1 MAQAQAQARAQARVR
16 PSVGCSVDPA
26 QARYVAVVAAGA
38 VVMVCNQRPAC
49 WTMVLRLPRRV
60 ASHAQ
65 SSMPPPRPRMMT
77 SALPV
82 LAKYVLRGWGFKCP
96 PPPWICHGERVFV
109 LAHTDAP

>member
-1 MAQAQAQARAQARVR
+1 
-16 PSVGCSVDPA
+16 
-26 QARYVAVVAAGA
+26 
-38 VVMVCNQRPAC
+38 
-49 WTMVLRLPRRV
+49 
-60 ASHAQ
+60 
-65 SSMPPPRPRMMT
+65 MMT